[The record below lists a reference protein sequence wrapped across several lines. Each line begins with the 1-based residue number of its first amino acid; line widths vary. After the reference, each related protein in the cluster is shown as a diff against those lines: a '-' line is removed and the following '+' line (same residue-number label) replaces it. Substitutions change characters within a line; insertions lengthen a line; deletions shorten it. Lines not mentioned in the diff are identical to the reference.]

1 MTGVSAIIFLE
12 GGSGCCGEDNWR
24 LYWVVYVLLLDL
36 GIGVKFEE
44 SMGGDEHLFLQVT

>member
-36 GIGVKFEE
+36 GIGVRFKE